1 MYGSIMIHLGLSELP
16 LAHLCVDLPDLVY
29 LGPFEGTH
37 VNYQT
42 DAKYSQHQP
51 EKLGTSPIHLFRHRV
66 FFETTQSAPSHTESH
81 DQSGEKVDTQ
91 QSS

>member
-29 LGPFEGTH
+29 LGPTEGTH
-37 VNYQT
+37 VHYQT
-42 DAKYSQHQP
+42 DARYSQHQSV
-51 EKLGTSPIHLFRHRV
+51 KLGKSPIQPLWHRV
-66 FFETTQSAPSHTESH
+66 FFKTTQSAPSHTESH